1 MRKKEIW
8 EGIRY
13 WVLGTIG
20 FWAVMFLA
28 SIGGGV

>member
-1 MRKKEIW
+1 MKKEIW

-28 SIGGGV
+28 SIGGI

>member
-13 WVLGTIG
+13 WVLGTVG

-28 SIGGGV
+28 SWSWWV

>member
-1 MRKKEIW
+1 MRKEIW

-13 WVLGTIG
+13 WVLGTVG
-20 FWAVMFLA
+20 FWGVIFLA